1 MKKIIV
7 MMMMLAPMTA
17 FAQKFGHVDM
27 QAVAQSMPEIS
38 KINGELEAMAK
49 HFDNDLQ
56 AMQKEIE
63 TKYNDYQKNKSTM
76 NASKQEETENEIN
89 AMMEKFQ
96 QARQDNTQQMQK
108 AQDEK
113 MKPIQ
118 DRIMKAIENVG
129 KNGGYVYIMQTG
141 SLPYLSTT
149 LSTDVTND
157 VKNEVNKLK

>member
-1 MKKIIV
+1 
-7 MMMMLAPMTA
+7 
-17 FAQKFGHVDM
+17 
-27 QAVAQSMPEIS
+27 
-38 KINGELEAMAK
+38 
-49 HFDNDLQ
+49 
-56 AMQKEIE
+56 
-63 TKYNDYQKNKSTM
+63 M

-96 QARQDNTQQMQK
+96 QARQDNTQQLQK

>member
-1 MKKIIV
+1 

-49 HFDNDLQ
+49 QYENDLM

-63 TKYNDYQKNKSTM
+63 NKYNDYQKNKSTM

-89 AMMEKFQ
+89 EMMKKYQ
-96 QARQDNTQQMQK
+96 QANQDNAQALQK
-108 AQDEK
+108 AQDDK
-113 MKPIQ
+113 MKPVQ
-118 DRIMKAIENVG
+118 ERIMKAIENVG
-129 KNGGYVYIMQTG
+129 KAGGYVYVVQAG
-141 SLPYLSTT
+141 SLPYISTT
-149 LSTDVTND
+149 LSTDITED
-157 VKNEVNKLK
+157 VKREVNKLK